1 MATAITDL
9 RGMTDALLTECK
21 AQNIRDV
28 DQLTEALAMPA
39 ARKQWAEKV
48 GMSTSDILTLANRAD
63 LSRLNGVG
71 GAFSDLLEAA
81 GVDTVKELAHRR
93 ADNLLEKMMAV
104 NAEKN
109 LTQRVPTLAQ
119 VEDFI
124 AQAKTLGGKIS
135 Y

>member
-1 MATAITDL
+1 MATAVTDL

-21 AQNIRDV
+21 VQNIRDV
-28 DQLTEALAMPA
+28 DQLTEALASPA
-39 ARKQWAEKV
+39 ARKQWADKA
-48 GMSTSDILTLANRAD
+48 GMPTQEILTLANRAD
-63 LSRLNGVG
+63 LSRINGVG

-93 ADNLLEKMMAV
+93 ADNLHHKMLGV
-104 NAEKN
+104 NAEKK
-109 LTQRVPTLAQ
+109 LTMREPTPAQ
-119 VEDFI
+119 VEDWI